1 MAVEKVT
8 IGTRGSNLALW
19 QSNHVLS
26 LLQQR
31 FPEVEFRVVTIKTL
45 GDKILDSP
53 LSKIGDKGLFTKE
66 IERALL
72 DKQIDLAV
80 HSFKDVPTEIPDGL
94 TIGSVLER
102 EDVRDVFIAHPAKNH
117 ARFSTLPVGAS
128 VATGSLRRRCQ
139 LLHARPDIAIVDLR
153 GNLNT
158 RMDKLGASSW
168 DGMILARAGV
178 VRLGWENRI
187 SEILPFDLMLP
198 AVGQGALAIEIRSGD
213 ARVAELVGSLN
224 HEPTAQSISGER
236 ALLRHL
242 EGGCQIPIGTH
253 GRMENGRFL
262 LDAVVGSLD
271 GKRVIRA
278 SIQGNARDAASLG
291 VRLAEQLAQQ
301 GGREILAEIR
311 SGSAV
316 PPPAV

>member
-1 MAVEKVT
+1 
-8 IGTRGSNLALW
+8 
-19 QSNHVLS
+19 
-26 LLQQR
+26 
-31 FPEVEFRVVTIKTL
+31 
-45 GDKILDSP
+45 
-53 LSKIGDKGLFTKE
+53 
-66 IERALL
+66 
-72 DKQIDLAV
+72 
-80 HSFKDVPTEIPDGL
+80 
-94 TIGSVLER
+94 
-102 EDVRDVFIAHPAKNH
+102 
-117 ARFSTLPVGAS
+117 
-128 VATGSLRRRCQ
+128 
-139 LLHARPDIAIVDLR
+139 
-153 GNLNT
+153 
-158 RMDKLGASSW
+158 
-168 DGMILARAGV
+168 
-178 VRLGWENRI
+178 
-187 SEILPFDLMLP
+187 MLP